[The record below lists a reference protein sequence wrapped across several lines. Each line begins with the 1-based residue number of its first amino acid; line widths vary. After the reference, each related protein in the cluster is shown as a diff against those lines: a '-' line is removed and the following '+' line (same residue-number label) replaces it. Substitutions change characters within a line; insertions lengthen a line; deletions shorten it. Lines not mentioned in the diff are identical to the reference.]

1 MKKMTKVVLS
11 LILTL
16 ALVVLPVAGNTASF
30 NAAEADAPTQGKIS
44 AANMYD
50 WNGSQFYD
58 FLVFMSLDEVNT
70 VGTMTGQ
77 QPGVFVWQVG
87 ALLEFDAAK
96 NAWVVTKADLACD
109 GVFDLETEALGE
121 GKMVL
126 MYHPNVETNEK
137 ESFDFYAANLVEGK
151 ELYLGV
157 DPSAL
162 YDVYDY
168 VDGAYLSTTPV
179 DVEEPE
185 ADDNASDDSA
195 KDDSAADDKDA
206 DKEAGMNPVV
216 IAVIVV
222 AVIAVVGV
230 VAVVVSKRKKAE

>member
-1 MKKMTKVVLS
+1 MKKITKVVLS

-16 ALVVLPVAGNTASF
+16 ALVVLPVAGNTASY

-77 QPGVFVWQVG
+77 QPGVFVWQSG
-87 ALLEFDAAK
+87 ALLEYNAEKD
-96 NAWVVTKADLACD
+96 AWVVTKADLEND
-109 GVFDLETEALGE
+109 GVFNLETEPLGE

-126 MYHPNVETNEK
+126 MYHQNVATNEQ

-151 ELYLGV
+151 ELYLSV

-168 VDGAYLSTTPV
+168 VDGAYLSTR
-179 DVEEPE
+179 
-185 ADDNASDDSA
+185 S
-195 KDDSAADDKDA
+195 
-206 DKEAGMNPVV
+206 
-216 IAVIVV
+216 
-222 AVIAVVGV
+222 
-230 VAVVVSKRKKAE
+230 R

>member
-1 MKKMTKVVLS
+1 V
-11 LILTL
+11 
-16 ALVVLPVAGNTASF
+16 F
-30 NAAEADAPTQGKIS
+30 N
-44 AANMYD
+44 
-50 WNGSQFYD
+50 
-58 FLVFMSLDEVNT
+58 
-70 VGTMTGQ
+70 
-77 QPGVFVWQVG
+77 
-87 ALLEFDAAK
+87 
-96 NAWVVTKADLACD
+96 
-109 GVFDLETEALGE
+109 LETEPLGE
-121 GKMVL
+121 GKMVI
-126 MYHPNVETNEK
+126 MYHDQVATNEK
-137 ESFDFYAANLVEGK
+137 ESFDFYSANLVEGK